1 MTTASDLISEV
12 TKRPAGALDRA
23 TMLDTLPAFD
33 SIALV
38 NLVVRL
44 EDTIGRQ
51 LLESE
56 LEGLR
61 TVGAIDDLLKA

>member
-12 TKRPAGALDRA
+12 TKRPTGPLESA

-61 TVGAIDDLLKA
+61 TVGAIDDLLKG

>member
-1 MTTASDLISEV
+1 MTTVNALISEL
-12 TKRPAGALDRA
+12 TNRPTGDLDRA
-23 TMLDTLPAFD
+23 TALDTIPGFD

-44 EDTIGRQ
+44 ESIVGRQ

-56 LEGLR
+56 IEGLA
-61 TVGAIDDLLKA
+61 TVGAIDDLLKG

>member
-1 MTTASDLISEV
+1 MTASELVAEIV
-12 TKRPAGALDRA
+12 KRPVTNLDRSQS
-23 TMLDTLPAFD
+23 LDGVPDFD

-44 EDTIGRQ
+44 EELIGRQ

-56 LEGLR
+56 IEGLK
-61 TVGAIDDLLKA
+61 TAGAIEDLLNT

>member
-1 MTTASDLISEV
+1 MTASELVAEII
-12 TKRPAGALDRA
+12 KRPVTNLDRSQS
-23 TMLDTLPAFD
+23 LDGVPNFD

-44 EDTIGRQ
+44 EELIGRQ

-56 LEGLR
+56 IEGLK
-61 TVGAIDDLLKA
+61 TAGAIEDLLNT